1 MSFSDIISL
10 LRISLHA
17 MVPLALTAIG
27 EIVGETSGL
36 FNIGLEGILLMSA
49 FAGALG
55 AEAGGPY
62 VGLLVG
68 MGVGGLISLLFA
80 VINTYWRGTQMV
92 TGVGINLFALGFV
105 AFGLIQLGAPGFH
118 IVPAQIVVDGTAR
131 AAQLAKIRTP
141 IGMYS
146 PVILLA
152 LILPFVVHWFIKRT
166 RAGLMLKAAGE
177 MPEAADVSGININ
190 RIRLLAA
197 VFGGMLAGLAG
208 AYMSVAW
215 LGLVTK
221 DLSAGRGFIALACVV
236 FSGLNPMLALLA
248 AFIFGF
254 FQALAEWVKTMPSAK
269 AIPYEFI
276 SMIPYIV
283 TLLVVSG
290 AIGRVRFPKYLG
302 VPYKRE

>member
-1 MSFSDIISL
+1 MSFTDILSL

-17 MVPLALTAIG
+17 MVPLALTAAG
-27 EIVGETSGL
+27 EIVGETAGL
-36 FNIGLEGILLMSA
+36 FNIGLEGILLLSA
-49 FAGALG
+49 FGGALAAEFGG
-55 AEAGGPY
+55 AG

-68 MGVGGLISLLFA
+68 MGIGGVVSLVFA
-80 VINTYWRGTQMV
+80 VINTYWKGTQMV
-92 TGVGINLFALGFV
+92 TGIGINLFAIGFV

-118 IVPAQIVVDGTAR
+118 DVPKAVE
-131 AAQLAKIRTP
+131 LMKLRTP
-141 IGMYS
+141 MGLMS
-146 PVILLA
+146 PMILLA
-152 LILPFVVHWFIKRT
+152 LIVPVVIYWFLKRT

-177 MPEAADVSGININ
+177 MPEAADVAGININ

-197 VFGGMLAGLAG
+197 VFGGGLAGLGG

-215 LGLVTK
+215 LGVVTK

-236 FSGLNPMLALLA
+236 FSGLNPLLALLG

-254 FQALAEWVKTMPSAK
+254 FQALAEWVKTLPSK
-269 AIPYEFI
+269 PIPGEFV
-276 SMIPYIV
+276 SMLPYII

-290 AIGRVRFPKYLG
+290 AIGRVRFPKSLG

>member
-1 MSFSDIISL
+1 MSFNDILSL
-10 LRISLHA
+10 LRIALHA
-17 MVPLALTAIG
+17 MVPLALTAAG
-27 EIVGETSGL
+27 EIVGETAGL
-36 FNIGLEGILLMSA
+36 FNIGLEGILLLSA
-49 FAGALG
+49 FGGALG
-55 AEAGGPY
+55 AEIGGPG

-68 MGVGGLISLLFA
+68 MGIGGVVSLVFA
-80 VINTYWRGTQMV
+80 VINTYWKGTQMV
-92 TGVGINLFALGFV
+92 TGIGINLFAMGFV

-118 IVPAQIVVDGTAR
+118 DVPRAVELAKWRTPMGLMSPMILVAIIVPF
-131 AAQLAKIRTP
+131 
-141 IGMYS
+141 
-146 PVILLA
+146 
-152 LILPFVVHWFIKRT
+152 LIHWFIKRT

-177 MPEAADVSGININ
+177 MPEAADVAGININ

-197 VFGGMLAGLAG
+197 VFGGVLAGLGG

-236 FSGLNPMLALLA
+236 FSGLNPLLALLG

-254 FQALAEWVKTMPSAK
+254 FQALAEWVKTLPSK
-269 AIPYEFI
+269 PIPGEFV
-276 SMIPYIV
+276 SMLPYII

-290 AIGRVRFPKYLG
+290 AIGRVRFPKALG

>member
-1 MSFSDIISL
+1 MSFSDVISL

-17 MVPLALTAIG
+17 MVPLALTAVG
-27 EIVGETSGL
+27 EIVGETAGL
-36 FNIGLEGILLMSA
+36 FNIGLEGILLLSA

-55 AEAGGPY
+55 AEFGGPY

-68 MGVGGLISLLFA
+68 MGVGGVMSLLFA
-80 VINTYWRGTQMV
+80 VINTYWKGTQMI
-92 TGVGINLFALGFV
+92 TGIGINLFAMGFV

-118 IVPAQIVVDGTAR
+118 DVPR
-131 AAQLAKIRTP
+131 AVSLFKIRTP

-177 MPEAADVSGININ
+177 MPEAADVAGININ
-190 RIRLLAA
+190 RIRVLAA

-221 DLSAGRGFIALACVV
+221 GLSAGRGFIALACVV
-236 FSGLNPMLALLA
+236 FSGLNPLLALLA

-254 FQALAEWVKTMPSAK
+254 FQALAEWVKTLPSK
-269 AIPYEFI
+269 PIPGEFV
-276 SMIPYIV
+276 SMLPYIV

-290 AIGRVRFPKYLG
+290 AIGRVRFPKFLG

>member
-17 MVPLALTAIG
+17 MVPLALTAVG
-27 EIVGETSGL
+27 EIVGETAGL
-36 FNIGLEGILLMSA
+36 FNIGLEGILLLSA
-49 FAGALG
+49 FAGAIG

-62 VGLLVG
+62 VGLLIG
-68 MGVGGLISLLFA
+68 MGVGGAMSLLFA
-80 VINTYWRGTQMV
+80 IINTYWQGTQMV
-92 TGVGINLFALGFV
+92 TGIGINLFAMGFV

-118 IVPAQIVVDGTAR
+118 DVPKAVS
-131 AAQLAKIRTP
+131 LFKIRTP
-141 IGMYS
+141 IGLYS
-146 PVILLA
+146 PLILLA
-152 LILPFVVHWFIKRT
+152 LILPFIVHWFLKRT

-177 MPEAADVSGININ
+177 MPEAADVAGININ

-197 VFGGMLAGLAG
+197 VFGGAMAGLAG

-221 DLSAGRGFIALACVV
+221 GLSAGRGFIALACVV
-236 FSGLNPMLALLA
+236 FSGLNPLLALLA

-254 FQALAEWVKTMPSAK
+254 FQALAEWVKTFPSK
-269 AIPYEFI
+269 PIPGEFV
-276 SMIPYIV
+276 SMLPYIV

-290 AIGRVRFPKYLG
+290 AIGRVRFPRFLG